1 MNGALRQGGLLLGA
15 GAAGIGL
22 IATGNGAP
30 SKKQAVVWGMSS
42 ELDKANSK
50 VERRRE
56 EGLGFVSLSVDEIER
71 AQELAFGY
79 VAYKKLDVKLINK
92 S

>member
-1 MNGALRQGGLLLGA
+1 MGA
-15 GAAGIGL
+15 GLVGIGL
-22 IATGNGAP
+22 VATGNGAP

-50 VERRRE
+50 VKSRGG
-56 EGLGFVSLSVDEIER
+56 EGLGFVSLSVEEVER
-71 AQELAFGY
+71 AHELAFGY
-79 VAYKKLDVKLINK
+79 VASMNMDVKLINK